1 MSKIAIAFTAVVM
14 SMLTGCA
21 AIERS
26 EEFMRQEDERIAE
39 RRKVDPCY
47 NPRGY
52 TGFVVE
58 CPDVQSPATSA
69 RMGGVGAAAT
79 GLRF

>member
-1 MSKIAIAFTAVVM
+1 MRKIAILFTVTVL
-14 SMLTGCA
+14 STLTGCA

-26 EEFMRQEDERIAE
+26 DELMRQEDERIAE

-58 CPDVQSPATSA
+58 CPDVQPPATQA